1 MQSGTGRVLRI
12 ACVDDNATIGEAFA
26 VRAAL
31 EPTLEWAGVVF
42 ESTAKAIEAKLCKLK
57 PDVALLDIDMP
68 GIDAFALAE
77 SMAAAAPE
85 IRAVMFSGHLNRKYI
100 ERALDCGAWGYLSK
114 NDDVDS
120 IIAGVRKVADGQIA
134 LSAEAELVLRR
145 DRVG

>member
-1 MQSGTGRVLRI
+1 
-12 ACVDDNATIGEAFA
+12 
-26 VRAAL
+26 
-31 EPTLEWAGVVF
+31 VF
-42 ESTAKAIEAKLCKLK
+42 ESSAKAIESKLRALK

-85 IRAVMFSGHLNRKYI
+85 IRAVMFSGHLNRAYI

-134 LSAEAELVLRR
+134 LSAEVEMVLRR
-145 DRVG
+145 DHVG